1 MDGALT
7 PIVIFLGFIGFMYWF
22 IIRPQREQQKKAR
35 EMLEALSV
43 GDEVITI
50 GGLHGTVVEFDEE
63 TVTLKIA
70 SGVEVVFDKP
80 TIGKVVED
88 TDEDETPVGDDSDE

>member
-7 PIVIFLGFIGFMYWF
+7 PIVIFIGFIGFMYWF
-22 IIRPQREQQKKAR
+22 IIRPQREQQKKLK
-35 EMLEALSV
+35 EMLDALSV

-50 GGLHGTVVEFDEE
+50 GGLHGRVVGIEEE
-63 TVTLKIA
+63 TVKLSVA
-70 SGVEVVFDKP
+70 PDVEVVFDKP

-88 TDEDETPVGDDSDE
+88 VEDEDEEA